1 MTGYAP
7 TDLREVDPRPTQMP
21 LDAEEAIVRELLTT
35 RLHGDE
41 LVHALQALGLEPY
54 ENETGPHPRD
64 QWTRKPLRQRRD
76 KDPRLTRNQTHCK
89 RGHKRADHTIEN
101 NAGIPYCLVCKAA
114 DGKRR
119 SAEAAERRK
128 KDAA

>member
-1 MTGYAP
+1 MTAYAP
-7 TDLREVDPRPTQMP
+7 TDLREADPRPAEP
-21 LDAEEAIVRELLTT
+21 VLDAEEAIVRELLTT

-41 LVHALQALGLEPY
+41 LMRALQALGLEEYDRTFNPK
-54 ENETGPHPRD
+54 GRD
-64 QWTRKPLRQRRD
+64 AWTRKPLHKRHD
-76 KDPRLTRNQTHCK
+76 NDPRLTRNQTHCK
-89 RGHKRADHTIEN
+89 RGHKRAEHTIEN
-101 NAGIPYCLVCKAA
+101 RAGVAYCLSCKAA